1 MGCVKPSYIKNFA
14 HELMRTHDG
23 AFSTDFDEN
32 KARVG
37 EFTNIK
43 NKTIRNRVAGY
54 VTRVVEQKVS
64 RRREVER
71 DV

>member
-1 MGCVKPSYIKNFA
+1 MGSVKPSYIKNFA
-14 HELMRTHDG
+14 KELMRTYEG
-23 AFSTDFDEN
+23 SFSLDFNEN

-43 NKTIRNRVAGY
+43 NKTIRNRIAGY
-54 VTRVVEQKVS
+54 ITRILEQRVS
-64 RRREVER
+64 RRREVES

>member
-14 HELMRTHDG
+14 LELMRTHDG

-32 KARVG
+32 KARVS

-54 VTRVVEQKVS
+54 VTRVLEQKVS